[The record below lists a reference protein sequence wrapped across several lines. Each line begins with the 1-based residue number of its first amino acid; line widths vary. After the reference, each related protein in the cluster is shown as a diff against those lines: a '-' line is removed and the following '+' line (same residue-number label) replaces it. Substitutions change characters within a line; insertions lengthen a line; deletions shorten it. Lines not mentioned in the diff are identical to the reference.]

1 VKGLSRQAL
10 LAAACVVFLA
20 WFSMRFYMDNS
31 NDSETEAYV
40 AALLA
45 SAGRSSVAVDAT
57 GHYSALAPYVI
68 WPFTTVLRP
77 LTGVWVIRGF
87 VFTYLLLALALYAAA
102 YAWYRQVG
110 LSWLTSLLGLVLL
123 STCVAFALLIRG
135 WELDKL
141 LEPTLFL
148 AAALA
153 GWRRRYVI
161 MLALVGLAVL
171 NRETGALIALVALAA
186 VWREEGGFAG
196 AITRWPVWVSLLV
209 CVAGVALLRTFGPSP
224 TLPIPEALQANLTLD
239 RLVYVVG
246 GLCLLPLFA
255 PAWLRSAPVA
265 VQRLFLLLAPVWLLL
280 VLVTDRLEQGAVLL
294 APTALLLVP
303 IALIGLQGALV
314 RHSVS

>member
-1 VKGLSRQAL
+1 M
-10 LAAACVVFLA
+10 FLA

-31 NDSETEAYV
+31 NDSETEGYV

-45 SAGRSSVAVDAT
+45 SAGRSSVAADAT
-57 GHYSALAPYVI
+57 GHYSTLAPYVI

-77 LTGVWVIRGF
+77 VTGAWVIRGF

-123 STCVAFALLIRG
+123 STCAAFALLIRG

-148 AAALA
+148 GAALA
-153 GWRRRYVI
+153 GWRRQYVV
-161 MLALVGLAVL
+161 MLGLVVLAVL

-186 VWREEGGFAG
+186 VWREEGRFSV
-196 AITRWPVWVSLLV
+196 AITRWPVWASMLV
-209 CVAGVALLRTFGPSP
+209 CVAGVGLMRTLGSPP
-224 TLPIPEALQANLTLD
+224 TLAVSEAMQANLTLD

-246 GLCLLPLFA
+246 GLCLLPVFA
-255 PAWLRSAPVA
+255 TVWLRSAPA
-265 VQRLFLLLAPVWLLL
+265 ALQRLFLLLAPAWVLL
-280 VLVTDRLEQGAVLL
+280 VLLTDRLEQGAILL

-303 IALIGLQGALV
+303 IALIGLQGALGG
-314 RHSVS
+314 RTQALHGQR